1 MSGEVRPG
9 LWGLVGER
17 AQEEGAAVSEGPD
30 FWDELAELA
39 DPAEYRPRLAEDV
52 ELKEFKLRWGNDY
65 AMIANPRELIH
76 YELTPDEVELVRL
89 MDGTR
94 TVKEIVLE
102 RLEDEGELALS
113 GVADLVHQLRVG
125 NFLAQPFLDVYE
137 AVERAIKPVSTRQ
150 EKGRQFLTTLSIEWK
165 GADGLVR
172 WFYRRGLKVAFSRAF
187 FFGSLV
193 VALSGLMAFVSVV
206 RSGRF
211 ELAGGSLALGL
222 LLLYVLDYF
231 LTFVHE
237 LGHALVLVHFGRR
250 VKSAG
255 FMLYFGSPAFFVESA
270 DGLMMERRQRMLQAF
285 AGGYG
290 ELLFC
295 GLAAMALWAFP
306 DVGIA
311 PVLYQFAVLG
321 FLTIFLNFIP
331 LLELDGYFIIADAIQ
346 IPDLRA
352 RSIAFLRHDLWHKLR
367 TGSGFTK
374 QQVGLALY
382 GILGLVFSI
391 YVLYLSFFF
400 WRQIFGGLVS
410 SLWNGGL
417 LTQILLVGLAL
428 FLLGPLIRTGINAL
442 RALGR
447 RFHAVWRA
455 VRFRLE
461 TKWRVEAAHLIDSLP
476 IFDDLPVDA
485 LNDLAGLVKL
495 KSLARGQPVV
505 RQGERATAFYVV
517 RKGTLQVV
525 EEDPGTGANRVLRT
539 LGRGEAFG
547 EVGLVHSS
555 PRTATVRALS
565 ESEVFEID
573 KGAFD
578 QLLRDSAQTP
588 EFAPTLQAV
597 AELGELECFSRL
609 EADELARL
617 LDHGTWINVPPGE
630 SIVEQGDVGDSFYA
644 IGSGQLD
651 VFENGRSVRTLG
663 AGSHFGE
670 IALLLDVPRTATVVA
685 RTPSRLFRLDREGFD
700 RIVKAAFAKGTLNP
714 YISPDTVWQH

>member
-1 MSGEVRPG
+1 MTSDARPG
-9 LWGLVGER
+9 LWGLIDER
-17 AQEEGAAVSEGPD
+17 TGDGAAEAEEPG
-30 FWDELAELA
+30 FWDRLSDLA
-39 DPAEYRPRLAEDV
+39 DPAEYRPRLAPDV

-76 YELTPDEVELVRL
+76 YELKPEEVALLRL

-94 TVKEIVLE
+94 TVKEIVVE
-102 RLEDEGELALS
+102 RFQEEGELALS

-125 NFLAQPFLDVYE
+125 GFLDHPYLDVYE
-137 AVERAIKPVSTRQ
+137 TVERAIKPVSTRR
-150 EKGRQFLTTLSIEWK
+150 ETARQFLTTLSVEWK
-165 GADGLVR
+165 GADRLVR
-172 WFYRRGLKVAFSRAF
+172 WLYLRGLKVAFSRVF
-187 FFGSLV
+187 FLGSLA
-193 VALSGLMAFVSVV
+193 VAVAGLVAFVSVV

-211 ELAGGSLALGL
+211 ELAGGSVALGL

-255 FMLYFGSPAFFVESA
+255 FMLYFGSPAFFIESA

-290 ELLFC
+290 EMLIC
-295 GLAAMALWAFP
+295 GLAAITLWVFP
-306 DVGIA
+306 QIGIA
-311 PVLYQFAVLG
+311 SVLYQFAVLG

-346 IPDLRA
+346 VPDLRA
-352 RSIAFLRHDLWHKLR
+352 RSISFLRHDLWHQLR
-367 TGSGFTK
+367 AGSRFTR
-374 QQVGLALY
+374 QQIGLALY
-382 GILGLVFSI
+382 GVVGLVFSI

-400 WRQIFGGLVS
+400 WRKIFGGLVT

-428 FLLGPLIRTGINAL
+428 FLLGPLIRTAINVL

-447 RFHAVWRA
+447 RLRAGWRV
-455 VRFRLE
+455 VRFKLE

-476 IFDDLPVDA
+476 IFEDLPVDA
-485 LNDLAGLVKL
+485 LDELAGLVKL
-495 KSLARGQPVV
+495 RTFSRGQPVV
-505 RQGERATAFYVV
+505 RQGDRATAFFVV
-517 RKGTLQVV
+517 RRGTLQVV
-525 EEDPGTGANRVLRT
+525 EEDPGVGADRVLRT

-547 EVGLVHSS
+547 EVGLVRSS
-555 PRTATVRALS
+555 PRAATVRALE

-573 KGAFD
+573 KGGFD
-578 QLLRDSAQTP
+578 QLLRDSAHVP

-597 AELGELECFSRL
+597 AELGDLQCFARL
-609 EADELARL
+609 EPDELARL
-617 LDHGTWINVPPGE
+617 LDHGDWVNAAPGE
-630 SIVEQGDVGDSFYA
+630 TIVEEGDPGDSFYG
-644 IGSGQLD
+644 IGSGQVD
-651 VFENGRSVRTLG
+651 VFEKGMKVRTMG

-685 RTPSRLFRLDREGFD
+685 RTPSRLFKLDREGFD
-700 RIVKAAFAKGTLNP
+700 RIVKAAFVKGTLNP
-714 YISPDTVWQH
+714 VISPDTVWPH